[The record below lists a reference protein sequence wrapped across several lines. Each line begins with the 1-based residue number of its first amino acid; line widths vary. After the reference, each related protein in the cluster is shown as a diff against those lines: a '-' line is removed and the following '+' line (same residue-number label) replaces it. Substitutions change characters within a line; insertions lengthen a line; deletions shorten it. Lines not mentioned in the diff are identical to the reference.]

1 MIALEKACKKHLSN
15 NKVIPYNSY
24 NNVKSIENMPTQE
37 LLVKNLKVSFTTP
50 EKELVAVRGISYQI
64 NQGETLALVGES
76 GCGKTVSAL
85 CILKLLQE
93 PPGKILS
100 GEIIFDGEDLLKL
113 TKKELQDR
121 RGRDIAMIF
130 QDPMTSLNPVLT
142 IEEQIIE
149 TLLRHTTLSR
159 KEARE
164 KSFNLLEQVEIP
176 SPKQKLDQYP
186 HQLSGGMRQR
196 AMIAMALSCSPRI
209 LIADEPT
216 TALDVLIQAQ
226 ILALLKKI
234 KNSAQM
240 SILLITHDLGVVA
253 EVAERVMVMY
263 AGEIVESG
271 PVRELFQ
278 SPLHPYTLGLMK
290 SIPTLEPTQQNLSR
304 LNEIPGTVP
313 SLSQIPSGCPFH
325 PRCPS
330 AETRCKKDKPKLK
343 EIAHARSVSCWLH

>member
-1 MIALEKACKKHLSN
+1 
-15 NKVIPYNSY
+15 
-24 NNVKSIENMPTQE
+24 MPTQE
-37 LLVKNLKVSFTTP
+37 LLVKNLKVSFATP
-50 EKELVAVRGISYQI
+50 VKELVAVRGISYQL

-85 CILKLLQE
+85 SILRLIEE
-93 PPGKILS
+93 PPGKIMS
-100 GEIIFDGEDLLKL
+100 GEILFNGKDLLKL
-113 TKKELQDR
+113 TKRELQVH
-121 RGRDIAMIF
+121 RGKDIAMVF
-130 QDPMTSLNPVLT
+130 QDPMTSMNPVLT
-142 IEEQIIE
+142 IGEQIIE
-149 TLLRHTTLSR
+149 TLLRHTSLSR

-164 KSFNLLEQVEIP
+164 KSLKLLEQVEIA
-176 SPKQKLDQYP
+176 SPKEKLDQYP

-226 ILALLKKI
+226 ILDLLKKI
-234 KNSAQM
+234 KNETQM

-253 EVAERVMVMY
+253 EIAKRVMVMY

-271 PVRELFQ
+271 PVLDLFR
-278 SPLHPYTLGLMK
+278 SPLHPYTIGLMK
-290 SIPTLEPTQQNLSR
+290 SIPTLKPTQGKLPK
-304 LNEIPGTVP
+304 LNEISGVVP

-330 AETRCKKDKPKLK
+330 AETRCKTEKPKLK
-343 EIAHARSVSCWLH
+343 KIANEYSVSCWLH

>member
-1 MIALEKACKKHLSN
+1 
-15 NKVIPYNSY
+15 
-24 NNVKSIENMPTQE
+24 MPTQE
-37 LLVKNLKVSFTTP
+37 LLVKNLKVSFATP
-50 EKELVAVRGISYQI
+50 VKELVAVRGISYQL

-85 CILKLLQE
+85 SILRLIEE
-93 PPGKILS
+93 PPGKIMG
-100 GEIIFDGEDLLKL
+100 GEILFNGKDLLKL
-113 TKKELQDR
+113 TKRELQVH
-121 RGRDIAMIF
+121 RGKDIAMVF
-130 QDPMTSLNPVLT
+130 QDPMTSMNPVLT
-142 IEEQIIE
+142 IGEQIIE
-149 TLLRHTTLSR
+149 TLLRHTSLSR

-164 KSFNLLEQVEIP
+164 SSLKLLEQVEIA
-176 SPKQKLDQYP
+176 SPKEKLDQYP

-226 ILALLKKI
+226 ILDLLKKI
-234 KNSAQM
+234 KNETQM

-253 EVAERVMVMY
+253 EIAKRVMVMY

-271 PVRELFQ
+271 PVLDLFR
-278 SPLHPYTLGLMK
+278 SPLHPYTIGLMK
-290 SIPTLEPTQQNLSR
+290 SIPTLKPTQGKLSK
-304 LNEIPGTVP
+304 LNEISGVVP

-330 AETRCKKDKPKLK
+330 AETRCKTEKPKLK
-343 EIAHARSVSCWLH
+343 KIANEYSVSCWLH

>member
-1 MIALEKACKKHLSN
+1 
-15 NKVIPYNSY
+15 
-24 NNVKSIENMPTQE
+24 MPTQE
-37 LLVKNLKVSFTTP
+37 LLVKNLKVSFATP
-50 EKELVAVRGISYQI
+50 VKELVAVRGISYQL

-85 CILKLLQE
+85 SILRLIEE
-93 PPGKILS
+93 PPGKIMS
-100 GEIIFDGEDLLKL
+100 GEILFNGKDLLKL
-113 TKKELQDR
+113 TKRELQVH
-121 RGRDIAMIF
+121 RGKDIAKVF
-130 QDPMTSLNPVLT
+130 QDPMTSMNPVLT
-142 IEEQIIE
+142 IGEQIIE
-149 TLLRHTTLSR
+149 TILRHTSLSR

-164 KSFNLLEQVEIP
+164 KSLKLLEQVEIA
-176 SPKQKLDQYP
+176 SPKEKLDQYP

-226 ILALLKKI
+226 ILDLLKKI
-234 KNSAQM
+234 KNETQM

-253 EVAERVMVMY
+253 EIAKRVMVMY

-271 PVRELFQ
+271 PVLDLFR
-278 SPLHPYTLGLMK
+278 SPLHPYTIGLMK
-290 SIPTLEPTQQNLSR
+290 SIPTLKPTQGKLSK
-304 LNEIPGTVP
+304 LNEISGVVP

-330 AETRCKKDKPKLK
+330 AETRCKTEKPKLK
-343 EIAHARSVSCWLH
+343 KIANEYSVSCWLH

>member
-1 MIALEKACKKHLSN
+1 
-15 NKVIPYNSY
+15 
-24 NNVKSIENMPTQE
+24 MPTQE
-37 LLVKNLKVSFTTP
+37 LLVKNLKVSFATP
-50 EKELVAVRGISYQI
+50 VKELVAVRGISYQL

-85 CILKLLQE
+85 SILRLIEE
-93 PPGKILS
+93 PPGKIMS
-100 GEIIFDGEDLLKL
+100 GEILFNGKDLLKL
-113 TKKELQDR
+113 TKRELQVH
-121 RGRDIAMIF
+121 RGKDIAMVF
-130 QDPMTSLNPVLT
+130 QDPMTSMNPVLT
-142 IEEQIIE
+142 IGEQIIE
-149 TLLRHTTLSR
+149 TLLRHTSLSR

-164 KSFNLLEQVEIP
+164 RSLKLLEQVEIA
-176 SPKQKLDQYP
+176 SPKEKLDQYP

-226 ILALLKKI
+226 ILDLLKKI
-234 KNSAQM
+234 KNETQM

-253 EVAERVMVMY
+253 EIAKRVMVMY

-271 PVRELFQ
+271 PVLDLFR
-278 SPLHPYTLGLMK
+278 SPLHPYTIGLMK
-290 SIPTLEPTQQNLSR
+290 SIPTLKPTQGKLSK
-304 LNEIPGTVP
+304 LNEISGVVP

-330 AETRCKKDKPKLK
+330 AETRCKTEKPKLK
-343 EIAHARSVSCWLH
+343 KIANEYSVSCWLH

>member
-1 MIALEKACKKHLSN
+1 
-15 NKVIPYNSY
+15 
-24 NNVKSIENMPTQE
+24 MPTQE
-37 LLVKNLKVSFTTP
+37 LLVKNLKVSFATP
-50 EKELVAVRGISYQI
+50 VKELVAVRGISYQL

-85 CILKLLQE
+85 SILRLIEE
-93 PPGKILS
+93 PPGKIMS
-100 GEIIFDGEDLLKL
+100 GEILFNGKDLLKL
-113 TKKELQDR
+113 TKRELQVH
-121 RGRDIAMIF
+121 RGKDIAMVF
-130 QDPMTSLNPVLT
+130 QDPMTSMNPVLT
-142 IEEQIIE
+142 IGEQIIE
-149 TLLRHTTLSR
+149 TLLRHTSLSR

-164 KSFNLLEQVEIP
+164 SSLKLLEQVEIA
-176 SPKQKLDQYP
+176 SPKEKLDQYP

-226 ILALLKKI
+226 ILDLLKKI
-234 KNSAQM
+234 KNETQM

-253 EVAERVMVMY
+253 EIAKRVMVMY

-271 PVRELFQ
+271 PVLDLFR
-278 SPLHPYTLGLMK
+278 SPLHPYTIGLMK
-290 SIPTLEPTQQNLSR
+290 SIPTLEPTQGKLSK
-304 LNEIPGTVP
+304 LNEISGVVP

-330 AETRCKKDKPKLK
+330 AETRCKTEKPKLK
-343 EIAHARSVSCWLH
+343 KIANEYSVSCWLH